1 MKVETIEMDGIAFK
15 IVRNTGNSMVEIRR
29 VTDNVWIGVIDLS
42 NLKQTLTTERLAE
55 IIGDRVFVLER
66 ILKEKGLI

>member
-66 ILKEKGLI
+66 TLKEKGLI